1 MLALVLLGVGFVL
14 ASWYPFQLDL
24 PRVVE
29 NDARRT
35 ADGGWSFDG
44 SGLAVTETPPAW
56 LGDIA
61 ETTTLT
67 LELEFRSG
75 GRGQHGPARL
85 VSLAPGPERGADVA
99 EQNLMVGQRGDGLE
113 IRVRQQSSGGPSQAR
128 LVTVDGIEPGR
139 WQRLSV
145 RLDDELTLT
154 IDGREHAVTTLEAG
168 WPESW
173 PRDVLLSLGNTSSG
187 LRPWR
192 GELRRAE
199 LTTVHSTVDLLAEP
213 GLTVPDPL
221 RLVPTRLTEMRQRTL
236 ERSPAVWAM
245 HLVTGLALGAL
256 LTLARPSWRRVRV
269 VGALLLFV
277 VVVNAGKIVVLERH
291 PSLTA
296 TGLQALGIVAA
307 TLAVGSAGRRRV
319 GEDPAVGLGRREGEQ
334 DG

>member
-1 MLALVLLGVGFVL
+1 MLALVVLAGGFVL

-35 ADGGWSFDG
+35 VDGGWSFGG
-44 SGLAVTETPPAW
+44 SGLAVTETPPEW
-56 LGDIA
+56 LDAIA

-67 LELEFRSG
+67 LELEFRSA
-75 GRGQHGPARL
+75 GRDQHGPARL
-85 VSLAPGPERGADVA
+85 VSLAPGPARGADVA

-113 IRVRQQSSGGPSQAR
+113 IRVRQHGSGGRSPAR
-128 LVTVDGIEPGR
+128 LVTVDGVEPAR
-139 WQRLSV
+139 WQRLSI

-154 IDGREHAVTTLEAG
+154 IDGRRHAVTSLEAG

-173 PRDVLLSLGNTSSG
+173 SRDVLLSLGNTSSG
-187 LRPWR
+187 LRPWH

-199 LTTVHSTVDLLAEP
+199 LTTAHSTVDLLAEP

-256 LTLARPSWRRVRV
+256 LTFARPSWHRVRV

-277 VVVNAGKIVVLERH
+277 VVVNAGKLVVLERH
-291 PSLTA
+291 PSLTT

-307 TLAVGSAGRRRV
+307 TLAVGSARRRRV
-319 GEDPAVGLGRREGEQ
+319 GDGPAGGLGTS
-334 DG
+334 